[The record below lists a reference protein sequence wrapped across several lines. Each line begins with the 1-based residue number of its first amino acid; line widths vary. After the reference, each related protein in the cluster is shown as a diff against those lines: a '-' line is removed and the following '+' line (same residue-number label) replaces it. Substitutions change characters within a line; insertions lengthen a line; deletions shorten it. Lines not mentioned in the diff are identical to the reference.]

1 MTEFVTVA
9 PTTLVLATVDQAGK
23 LVTLKTVRLGA
34 AIAENAWYRVSMDV
48 TVDGDLVSVAGTVF
62 KHAAPTDP
70 NSPLTAQ
77 VGLPLGFSA
86 TLGAGALAGVDA
98 TGEVGILAAG
108 VSATINSSVTNILI
122 EP

>member
-1 MTEFVTVA
+1 M
-9 PTTLVLATVDQAGK
+9 
-23 LVTLKTVRLGA
+23 
-34 AIAENAWYRVSMDV
+34 
-48 TVDGDLVSVAGTVF
+48 F